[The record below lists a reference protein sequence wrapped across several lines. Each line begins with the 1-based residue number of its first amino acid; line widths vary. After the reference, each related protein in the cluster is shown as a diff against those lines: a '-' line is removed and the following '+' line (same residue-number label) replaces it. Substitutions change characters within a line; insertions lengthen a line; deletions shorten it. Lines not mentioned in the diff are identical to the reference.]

1 MIKEEIS
8 RLEMELSDI
17 REIICS
23 KEKEIMEL
31 TNDVEIAKKKES
43 AIEEIISR
51 LEDKLF
57 D

>member
-8 RLEMELSDI
+8 RLEMELNDI
-17 REIICS
+17 REIIHS

-31 TNDVEIAKKKES
+31 ANDVEIAKKKES

-51 LEDKLF
+51 LEDKLY